1 MSTENEWRGEI
12 MKRKTMQAVRMIV
25 TALFL
30 FTALSACGGGGDTA
44 APTAA
49 SASLSGT
56 AQ

>member
-1 MSTENEWRGEI
+1 
-12 MKRKTMQAVRMIV
+12 MKRKTFQAVRMIV

-30 FTALSACGGGGDTA
+30 VSALSACGGGGDTTAPA
-44 APTAA
+44 AV